1 MYQPP
6 ASALYMGVMRSG
18 GQHQQRATGA
28 GVTVGD
34 TDTLDMG
41 RLAGLISPI
50 GGVISG
56 LERLAPEITAS
67 SDTVT
72 LARLGEV
79 GALRGPSSPIR
90 FGVELDGI
98 GCHADPGV
106 SARIAAV
113 EALERYAA
121 AIGDE
126 RRQVISSA
134 LEMGRDGIDLSDAA
148 RCSAAELAA
157 PGCPLTEWDA
167 GQPLRWVRG
176 WSMVDGREVWV
187 PAVMAQLGIGT
198 AYPAERAWL
207 QSSSGCAAGAT
218 QEEALLGACCELIER
233 DAVAIAWLQRLPLS
247 RLDPTDPPLC
257 SRGQL
262 SGGDPNW
269 GWDTVVSTLAGDRDR
284 ARIALFDATLDLG
297 VPTVLAILL
306 PPPGSGLPPAVGAGC
321 CDLASRAAL
330 KAVRELA
337 VVRACLWRD
346 DSAGPPAE
354 VPDRAFDHL
363 FDARDHRDAAC
374 PAAVSAFAPRPSLD
388 GRPSGTVAHSLARVT
403 TILAEDSGD
412 VVAVDLTPA
421 ELESSGVQVV
431 RVIAPSLIPHLAH
444 QGASYLG
451 SRRLYEVP
459 RRLGFSVRSPEEVN
473 PWPSP
478 LW

>member
-6 ASALYMGVMRSG
+6 ASALCMGVMRSG

-28 GVTVGD
+28 GVTVSD

-330 KAVRELA
+330 KAVREPPVRRRRSPTGPSTTCLTREITGMQRA
-337 VVRACLWRD
+337 LRRSRRSHPVRAWTAAPRGRSRTAWRG
-346 DSAGPPAE
+346 SPRSWLRTR
-354 VPDRAFDHL
+354 VTWWRL
-363 FDARDHRDAAC
+363 T
-374 PAAVSAFAPRPSLD
+374 SPRPSS
-388 GRPSGTVAHSLARVT
+388 RAAECRWSG
-403 TILAEDSGD
+403 
-412 VVAVDLTPA
+412 
-421 ELESSGVQVV
+421 SS
-431 RVIAPSLIPHLAH
+431 PPH
-444 QGASYLG
+444 
-451 SRRLYEVP
+451 
-459 RRLGFSVRSPEEVN
+459 
-473 PWPSP
+473 
-478 LW
+478 